1 MKKKKRNNWPLIVTI
16 LAFTIS
22 LLFSFMSES
31 IMPKVGIIVGI
42 MILILFIFIGI
53 IFDMIGVAVTSSNEE
68 PLHAMS
74 SKKIKGAKK
83 AVSFKKNADKV
94 SSFCNDVIGD
104 ICGIISGSAGVSV
117 ARGLASTF
125 GDAKWKFEAGAAHRD
140 ERDLP
145 GVPQQRGDEKG
156 IDGLG
161 EGRGMKIEDI
171 KNVAVFF
178 NLSGKT
184 VALRMDAEQKRIVA
198 LLALNTT
205 DARAELIEVPH
216 MTLPA
221 DPAMQEAAQ

>member
-31 IMPKVGIIVGI
+31 VMPKV
-42 MILILFIFIGI
+42 GI

-117 ARGLASTF
+117 GRGLASTF
-125 GDAKWKFEAGAAHRD
+125 NLNIFYTGLIVTALIAALTIGGKAFCKRIAIDNNHKIVYMTAKVISKFE
-140 ERDLP
+140 
-145 GVPQQRGDEKG
+145 K
-156 IDGLG
+156 
-161 EGRGMKIEDI
+161 K
-171 KNVAVFF
+171 K
-178 NLSGKT
+178 K
-184 VALRMDAEQKRIVA
+184 
-198 LLALNTT
+198 
-205 DARAELIEVPH
+205 
-216 MTLPA
+216 
-221 DPAMQEAAQ
+221 

>member
-31 IMPKVGIIVGI
+31 VMPKVGIIVGI

-125 GDAKWKFEAGAAHRD
+125 NLNIFYTGLIVTALIAALTIGGKAFCKRIAIDNNHKIVYMTAKVISKFEKKRN
-140 ERDLP
+140 R
-145 GVPQQRGDEKG
+145 
-156 IDGLG
+156 
-161 EGRGMKIEDI
+161 
-171 KNVAVFF
+171 
-178 NLSGKT
+178 LS
-184 VALRMDAEQKRIVA
+184 
-198 LLALNTT
+198 LL
-205 DARAELIEVPH
+205 I
-216 MTLPA
+216 
-221 DPAMQEAAQ
+221 

>member
-31 IMPKVGIIVGI
+31 VMPKVGIIVGI

-125 GDAKWKFEAGAAHRD
+125 
-140 ERDLP
+140 
-145 GVPQQRGDEKG
+145 
-156 IDGLG
+156 
-161 EGRGMKIEDI
+161 
-171 KNVAVFF
+171 
-178 NLSGKT
+178 NLNIFYSY
-184 VALRMDAEQKRIVA
+184 R
-198 LLALNTT
+198 
-205 DARAELIEVPH
+205 
-216 MTLPA
+216 
-221 DPAMQEAAQ
+221 

>member
-31 IMPKVGIIVGI
+31 VMPKVGIIVGI

-125 GDAKWKFEAGAAHRD
+125 NLNIFYTGLIVTALIAALTIGGKVFCKRIAIDNNHKIVYMTAKVISKFE
-140 ERDLP
+140 
-145 GVPQQRGDEKG
+145 K
-156 IDGLG
+156 
-161 EGRGMKIEDI
+161 K
-171 KNVAVFF
+171 K
-178 NLSGKT
+178 K
-184 VALRMDAEQKRIVA
+184 
-198 LLALNTT
+198 
-205 DARAELIEVPH
+205 
-216 MTLPA
+216 
-221 DPAMQEAAQ
+221 

>member
-31 IMPKVGIIVGI
+31 VMPKVGIIVGI

-117 ARGLASTF
+117 AKGLASTF
-125 GDAKWKFEAGAAHRD
+125 NLNIFYTGLIVTALIAALTIGGKALCKRIAIDNTHKIVYMTAKVISKFE
-140 ERDLP
+140 
-145 GVPQQRGDEKG
+145 K
-156 IDGLG
+156 
-161 EGRGMKIEDI
+161 K
-171 KNVAVFF
+171 K
-178 NLSGKT
+178 K
-184 VALRMDAEQKRIVA
+184 
-198 LLALNTT
+198 
-205 DARAELIEVPH
+205 
-216 MTLPA
+216 
-221 DPAMQEAAQ
+221 